1 MTKLR
6 IGVQLIIWGERIG
19 TDILGV
25 LDEASSIGY
34 EGIECGPDALS
45 QVSDP
50 KEALSSRGLDLVGFH
65 MGIGFVDAKDVEK
78 ALVALESLGGRYL
91 TFSGAGGRENSDE
104 NYLENSRRLQEFGKL
119 AKKHGVKVCYHNHW
133 QEIVDDER
141 GTRLILENTDPEYV
155 SLCVDTY
162 WVKHGGG
169 DPVGFLEEHGDRVAY
184 IHLKDGTEEGMKKT
198 PPEFVELGRGIIDFA
213 AVIEKAKSL
222 GVDWGVVEQ
231 DRTSL
236 TPKESMAIS
245 RRYLREALG
254 L

>member
-1 MTKLR
+1 MSKLR
-6 IGVQLIIWGERIG
+6 IGAQLIIWGQRIKS
-19 TDILGV
+19 DILGV

-34 EGIECGPDALS
+34 EGIECGIDLPT

-50 KEALSSRGLDLVGFH
+50 EKALSSRGLELIGFH
-65 MGIGFVDAKDVEK
+65 TGIGSADVKEIEK
-78 ALVALESLGGRYL
+78 AIVALGDLGGRYL

-104 NYLENSRRLQEFGKL
+104 NYLENSRRLQKFGRL
-119 AKKHGVKVCYHNHW
+119 AKEHGITVCYHNHW
-133 QEIVDDER
+133 QEIIDNER

-169 DPVGFLEEHGDRVAY
+169 DPLEFLEKHGDRVAY
-184 IHLKDGTEEGMKKT
+184 VHLKDGTEEGMKKT
-198 PPEFVELGRGIIDFA
+198 PPEFVELGRGIIDFPA
-213 AVIEKAKSL
+213 IIEKVKSL
-222 GVDWGVVEQ
+222 GVEWVVVEQ

-236 TPKESMAIS
+236 TPKESMTIS
-245 RRYLREALG
+245 LRYLREKLG